1 MNLPFPNAMPAYK
14 LQLSKK
20 ENQNNVELISACLY
34 SSDCSKQSSEFKKYV
49 YLFLLYNCN

>member
-1 MNLPFPNAMPAYK
+1 MNLPFPNATPACK

-20 ENQNNVELISACLY
+20 ENQNNVELISACFY
-34 SSDCSKQSSEFKKYV
+34 SSEQSSEFKKYV

>member
-20 ENQNNVELISACLY
+20 ENQNNVKLISAY
-34 SSDCSKQSSEFKKYV
+34 FNSSDCSDFRKDYRVQKVRLPVFV
-49 YLFLLYNCN
+49 V